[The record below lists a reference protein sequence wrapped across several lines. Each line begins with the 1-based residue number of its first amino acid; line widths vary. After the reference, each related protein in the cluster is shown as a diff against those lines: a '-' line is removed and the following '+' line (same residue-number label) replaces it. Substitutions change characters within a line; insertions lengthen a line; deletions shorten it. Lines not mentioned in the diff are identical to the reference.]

1 MDQEKT
7 PMLRRTFLAAT
18 AGLLSL
24 ALLAPAFADRAAAA
38 GMSWEETLEKAK
50 GQTVYWNAWGGDDRI
65 NAYIAWAGAQVE
77 ERFGVSVE
85 HVKLSD
91 TADAV
96 GRVVAEKA
104 AGKDEGGSIDL
115 IWINGENFAS
125 MKRQGLL
132 HSPWTQDLPNYDLVD
147 LEGKPTTRVDFTVPV
162 ENLEAPWGMAQMVFI
177 NDGANVPQ
185 PPRSIPA
192 LLSWTKENP
201 GRFSYPQPPDF
212 LGSTFLKQALIELL
226 DDPSVLQA
234 PVNAES
240 AAAAT
245 EPLWSFLEDLHPNLW
260 RQGQAFPANGP
271 AMKQLL
277 GDGEVDIAFSFYP
290 ADASSWIQRGEVP
303 ESVRTFI
310 MEGGTIGN
318 THFVAIPYNASAPEG
333 AQVLA
338 NFLMSPEA
346 QARKQDPAHWGDF
359 TVLDVAGLSAAEK
372 ARFEAID
379 LGVATLPPE
388 ELTPVLLEP
397 HPSWM
402 EWVESEW
409 QRRYLGS

>member
-1 MDQEKT
+1 
-7 PMLRRTFLAAT
+7 
-18 AGLLSL
+18 
-24 ALLAPAFADRAAAA
+24 
-38 GMSWEETLEKAK
+38 
-50 GQTVYWNAWGGDDRI
+50 
-65 NAYIAWAGAQVE
+65 
-77 ERFGVSVE
+77 
-85 HVKLSD
+85 
-91 TADAV
+91 
-96 GRVVAEKA
+96 
-104 AGKDEGGSIDL
+104 
-115 IWINGENFAS
+115 
-125 MKRQGLL
+125 
-132 HSPWTQDLPNYDLVD
+132 
-147 LEGKPTTRVDFTVPV
+147 
-162 ENLEAPWGMAQMVFI
+162 
-177 NDGANVPQ
+177 
-185 PPRSIPA
+185 
-192 LLSWTKENP
+192 
-201 GRFSYPQPPDF
+201 

-226 DDPSVLQA
+226 DDPSILQA

-245 EPLWSFLEDLHPNLW
+245 APLWSFLEALHPNLW

-310 MEGGTIGN
+310 MEEGTIGN
-318 THFVAIPYNASAPEG
+318 THFVAIPYNASAAAG
-333 AQVLA
+333 AKVLA

-346 QARKQDPAHWGDF
+346 QALKQDPAYWGDF
-359 TVLDVAGLSAAEK
+359 TVLDVAALSAVEK

-409 QRRYLGS
+409 QRRFLGS